1 MTTTPVEQAQSPTTE
16 QDASSDNLIH
26 SEEDITST
34 DSLPASDPTPDGA
47 TSGGDA
53 APEPEPEKAPEANQE
68 TAPAEIPQSTEEWE
82 SRYNNRESA
91 IQSQLRE
98 VREAQQAAEQRA
110 QKAESATME
119 EQYANQLIARRDQ
132 RRDTLIDSGIDETQ
146 ALDTANAE
154 AREEVTNFA
163 AARGQNAASSR
174 INELEAENARIAKI
188 GSVDNLVRQHG
199 VPESQRT
206 LLQATTNADEA
217 IALATTLGEAERNS
231 RELVRLTQN
240 QVPATGVEQQ
250 MDGGGGGST
259 MTDQQIVDAYG
270 NGTFSDHAAAT
281 SAMERLGL

>member
-68 TAPAEIPQSTEEWE
+68 TAPAEIPQTTEEWE
-82 SRYNNRESA
+82 ARYNNRESA

-217 IALATTLGEAERNS
+217 VALATTLGVAEKNR

-240 QVPATGVEQQ
+240 QVPANGVEQQ

>member
-26 SEEDITST
+26 SEDDITST

-53 APEPEPEKAPEANQE
+53 APAPEPEKAPEANQE
-68 TAPAEIPQSTEEWE
+68 PAPAGTPQTAEEWE
-82 SRYNNRESA
+82 ARYNNRESA
-91 IQSQLRE
+91 IQTQLRE

-132 RRDTLIDSGIDETQ
+132 RRDTLIDSGMDEAQ

-154 AREEVTNFA
+154 AREEVTNFT

-174 INELEAENARIAKI
+174 ISELEAENARIAKLS
-188 GSVDNLVRQHG
+188 SVDSLVREHG
-199 VPESQRT
+199 VPESQRA
-206 LLQATTNADEA
+206 LILATTNADEA
-217 IALATTLGEAERNS
+217 VALASTLGQAERNR
-231 RELVRLTQN
+231 RELERLTQN
-240 QVPATGVEQQ
+240 QVPANGVEQQ

>member
-68 TAPAEIPQSTEEWE
+68 TAPAEIPQTTEEWE
-82 SRYNNRESA
+82 ARYNNRESA

-110 QKAESATME
+110 QKAENATFE

-132 RRDTLIDSGIDETQ
+132 RRDTLIDSGIDEAQ

-217 IALATTLGEAERNS
+217 IALATTLGEAERNR

-240 QVPATGVEQQ
+240 QVPANGVEQQ

>member
-26 SEEDITST
+26 SEDDITST

-47 TSGGDA
+47 TAGGDA

-68 TAPAEIPQSTEEWE
+68 PAPAGTPQTAEEWE
-82 SRYNNRESA
+82 ARYNNRESA
-91 IQSQLRE
+91 IQTQLRE

-132 RRDTLIDSGIDETQ
+132 RRDTLIDSGMDEAQ

-154 AREEVTNFA
+154 AREEVTNFT

-174 INELEAENARIAKI
+174 ISELEAENARIAKI
-188 GSVDNLVRQHG
+188 GSVDSLVRQHG
-199 VPESQRT
+199 VPESQRS
-206 LLQATTNADEA
+206 LILATTNADEA
-217 IALATTLGEAERNS
+217 VALASTLGQAERNR
-231 RELVRLTQN
+231 RELERLTQN
-240 QVPATGVEQQ
+240 QVPANGVEQQ

>member
-26 SEEDITST
+26 SEDDITST

-53 APEPEPEKAPEANQE
+53 APEPEPEKAPEANQG
-68 TAPAEIPQSTEEWE
+68 TAPAEIPQTTEEWE
-82 SRYNNRESA
+82 ARYNNRESA

-110 QKAESATME
+110 QKAENATME

-132 RRDTLIDSGIDETQ
+132 RRDALIDSGMDEMQ

-154 AREEVTNFA
+154 AREEVTNFT

-174 INELEAENARIAKI
+174 ISELEAENARIAKI

-199 VPESQRT
+199 VPESQRS
-206 LLQATTNADEA
+206 LILATTNADEA
-217 IALATTLGEAERNS
+217 VALASTLGQAERNR

-240 QVPATGVEQQ
+240 QVPANGVEQQ

>member
-53 APEPEPEKAPEANQE
+53 APEPELGKAPEANQG
-68 TAPAEIPQSTEEWE
+68 TTPADKPQSTEEWE

-132 RRDTLIDSGIDETQ
+132 RRDTLIDSGIDEAQ

-217 IALATTLGEAERNS
+217 IALATTLGEAERNR

-240 QVPATGVEQQ
+240 QVPANGVEQQ

>member
-26 SEEDITST
+26 SEDDITST

-53 APEPEPEKAPEANQE
+53 APEPEPEKAPEANQA
-68 TAPAEIPQSTEEWE
+68 TAPAEIPQTTEEWE
-82 SRYNNRESA
+82 ARYNNRESA

-132 RRDTLIDSGIDETQ
+132 RRDALIDSGIDEMQ

-217 IALATTLGEAERNS
+217 IALATTLGVAEKNR

-240 QVPATGVEQQ
+240 QVPANGVEQQ

>member
-26 SEEDITST
+26 SEDDITST

-68 TAPAEIPQSTEEWE
+68 TAPAEIPQTTEEWE
-82 SRYNNRESA
+82 ARYNNRESA
-91 IQSQLRE
+91 IQTQLRE
-98 VREAQQAAEQRA
+98 LREKQEAAEQRA

-132 RRDTLIDSGIDETQ
+132 RRDALIDSGMDEMQ

-188 GSVDNLVRQHG
+188 GSVDSLVRQHG
-199 VPESQRT
+199 VPESQRS
-206 LLQATTNADEA
+206 LILATTNADEA
-217 IALATTLGEAERNS
+217 VALASTLGQAERNR
-231 RELVRLTQN
+231 RELERLTQN
-240 QVPATGVEQQ
+240 QVPANGVEQQ

>member
-68 TAPAEIPQSTEEWE
+68 TAPAEIPQTTEEWE
-82 SRYNNRESA
+82 ARYNNRESA

-132 RRDTLIDSGIDETQ
+132 RRDTLIDSGIDEAQ

-217 IALATTLGEAERNS
+217 IALATTLGEAERNR

-240 QVPATGVEQQ
+240 QVPANGVEQQ

>member
-68 TAPAEIPQSTEEWE
+68 TAPAEIPQTTEEWE
-82 SRYNNRESA
+82 ARYNNRESA

-132 RRDTLIDSGIDETQ
+132 RRDALIDSGIDEMQ

-217 IALATTLGEAERNS
+217 IALATTLGQAEKNR

-240 QVPATGVEQQ
+240 QVPANGVEQQ

>member
-68 TAPAEIPQSTEEWE
+68 TAPAEIPQTTEEWE
-82 SRYNNRESA
+82 ARYNNRESA

-132 RRDTLIDSGIDETQ
+132 RRDTLIDSGIDEAQ
-146 ALDTANAE
+146 ALETANAE

-163 AARGQNAASSR
+163 ATRGQNAASSR

-217 IALATTLGEAERNS
+217 IALATTLGQAEKNR

-240 QVPATGVEQQ
+240 QVPANGVEQQ

>member
-16 QDASSDNLIH
+16 QDASSENLIH
-26 SEEDITST
+26 SDETVTST
-34 DSLPASDPTPDGA
+34 DSLPASDPSPDGA
-47 TSGGDA
+47 GSSGDA
-53 APEPEPEKAPEANQE
+53 APGPEPEKAPEANQE
-68 TAPAEIPQSTEEWE
+68 TAPAEIPQTTEEWE
-82 SRYNNRESA
+82 ARYNNRESA
-91 IQSQLRE
+91 IQTQLRE
-98 VREAQQAAEQRA
+98 LREKQEAAEQRA

-132 RRDTLIDSGIDETQ
+132 RRDTLIDSGMDEAQ

-154 AREEVTNFA
+154 AREEVTNFT

-174 INELEAENARIAKI
+174 ISELEAENARIAKI
-188 GSVDNLVRQHG
+188 GSVDSLVRQHG
-199 VPESQRT
+199 VPESQRS
-206 LLQATTNADEA
+206 LILATTNADEA
-217 IALATTLGEAERNS
+217 VALASTLGQAERNR
-231 RELVRLTQN
+231 RELERLTQN
-240 QVPATGVEQQ
+240 QVPANGVEQQ

>member
-68 TAPAEIPQSTEEWE
+68 TAPAEIPQTTEEWE
-82 SRYNNRESA
+82 ARYNNRESA

-132 RRDTLIDSGIDETQ
+132 RRDTLIDSGMDEMQ

-217 IALATTLGEAERNS
+217 IALATTLGEAERNR

-240 QVPATGVEQQ
+240 QVPANGVEQQ

>member
-26 SEEDITST
+26 SEDDITST
-34 DSLPASDPTPDGA
+34 DSLPASNPTPDGA

-68 TAPAEIPQSTEEWE
+68 TAPAEIPQTTEEWE
-82 SRYNNRESA
+82 ARYNNRESA
-91 IQSQLRE
+91 IQTQLRE
-98 VREAQQAAEQRA
+98 LREAQQAAEQRA
-110 QKAESATME
+110 QKAENATME

-132 RRDTLIDSGIDETQ
+132 RRDALIDSGMDEMQ

-154 AREEVTNFA
+154 AREEVTNFT
-163 AARGQNAASSR
+163 AARGQTAANSR
-174 INELEAENARIAKI
+174 ISELEAENARIAKLS
-188 GSVDNLVRQHG
+188 SVDSLVRQHG
-199 VPESQRT
+199 VPESQRS
-206 LLQATTNADEA
+206 LLLATTNADEA
-217 IALATTLGEAERNS
+217 VALASTLGQAERNR
-231 RELVRLTQN
+231 RELERLTQN
-240 QVPATGVEQQ
+240 QVPANGVEQQ